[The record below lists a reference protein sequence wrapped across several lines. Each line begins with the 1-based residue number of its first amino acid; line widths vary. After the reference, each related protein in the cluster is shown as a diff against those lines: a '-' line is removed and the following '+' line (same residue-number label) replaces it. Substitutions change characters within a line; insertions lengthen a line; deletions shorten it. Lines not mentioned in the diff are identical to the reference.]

1 MNMNRS
7 SFERSPSGNCSG
19 TNRDRI
25 TLDVLIEVGRDTMAR
40 DDFIRLA
47 FWTTDDCGVGLTQ
60 AMRRFD
66 QGIEHSL
73 QVEGRTA
80 DDLEHVGGGGLL
92 LEGFPQLVEQA
103 RVLDGDNRLGGEILY
118 QRDLFFSEGPYLLAV
133 DGDGPH
139 QLIIFEHRHNTMRAR

>member
-19 TNRDRI
+19 TNRDRM
-25 TLDVLIEVGRDTMAR
+25 TLHVLIEVGRDTMAR

-47 FWTTDDCGVGLTQ
+47 FWTTDDCGVGLPQ

-73 QVEGRTA
+73 QVEGRAA
-80 DDLEHVGGGGLL
+80 DDLEHVGGGCLL
-92 LEGFPQLVEQA
+92 LQRLAQVARSRLPLVEQA
-103 RVLDGDNRLGGEILY
+103 RVLDGD
-118 QRDLFFSEGPYLLAV
+118 
-133 DGDGPH
+133 
-139 QLIIFEHRHNTMRAR
+139 

>member
-19 TNRDRI
+19 TNRDRM
-25 TLDVLIEVGRDTMAR
+25 TLHVLIEVGRDTMAR

-73 QVEGRTA
+73 QVKGRTA
-80 DDLEHVGGGGLL
+80 DDLEHVCGGSLL
-92 LEGFPQLVEQA
+92 LQRFAQFVEQA
-103 RVLDGDNRLGGEILY
+103 RVLDGDDGLISKGLNQPDLLGGE
-118 QRDLFFSEGPYLLAV
+118 R
-133 DGDGPH
+133 PH
-139 QLIIFEHRHNTMRAR
+139 HVACQSYSASRS

>member
-1 MNMNRS
+1 MNMNRP
-7 SFERSPSGNCSG
+7 SFERGPPGNCSG
-19 TNRDRI
+19 TNRDRM
-25 TLDVLIEVGRDTMAR
+25 TLHVLIEVGRDTMAR

-73 QVEGRTA
+73 QVKGRAA

-92 LEGFPQLVEQA
+92 LQRFAQLLEQP
-103 RVLDGDNRLGGEILY
+103 RILDGDNGLAGGSFY
-118 QRDLFFSEGPYLLAV
+118 QRGLLCGWMGA
-133 DGDGPH
+133 
-139 QLIIFEHRHNTMRAR
+139 L